1 MILREFTYENE
12 KILVNADLVKYCR
25 EGYGSTT
32 TDIYFSDTDKIR
44 VNGSLEDTYYTL
56 TEYRR

>member
-1 MILREFTYENE
+1 MKLREFIYENE
-12 KILVNADLVKYCR
+12 KILVNADLVEFCR

-44 VNGSLEDTYYTL
+44 VSGSLEDTYYIL
-56 TEYRR
+56 TGISR